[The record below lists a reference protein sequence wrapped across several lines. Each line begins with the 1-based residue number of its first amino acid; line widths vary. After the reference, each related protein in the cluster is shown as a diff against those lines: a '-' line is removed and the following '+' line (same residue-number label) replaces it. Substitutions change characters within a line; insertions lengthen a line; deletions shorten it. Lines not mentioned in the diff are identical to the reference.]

1 MARSHIKRLKDGL
14 GMRGA
19 IVAVGLVLAGG
30 MHNTAAAETAIAS
43 AKPVLDSSIGSY
55 QTATPVS
62 GRMVIAGSDT
72 MQPIIVK
79 LASAFHQWH
88 PGVKVVVQ
96 GGGSYAGVKGFII
109 NQATIRRGDAK
120 PSGHLVSG
128 HVALFAASSP
138 MSDEDRKDFNSRY
151 GYDVTEIPIAMDA
164 VAIYVNAQNPI
175 KGLTLDQVDA
185 IFGKDRKRGYR
196 ADITKWSEVGLEEG
210 WSSSPIHLYGRDKKS
225 GTRTFFINEVLNG
238 GAMKGEV
245 VEEPGSASEI
255 LDISRDQLGMGYAG
269 IGFQASTVRVVP
281 LAKTA
286 ASEFVPPTAEAATS
300 GAYPLARYL
309 YLYAKKSP
317 GSALEADVL
326 EFLKFVNSRE
336 GQETIVR
343 AGFFPLPAGQ
353 IAKNLQSLTGP
364 SISALV
370 VSKSQE

>member
-1 MARSHIKRLKDGL
+1 MSVVVAGL
-14 GMRGA
+14 
-19 IVAVGLVLAGG
+19 LLAGG
-30 MHNTAAAETAIAS
+30 LPDTASAETAIVS
-43 AKPVLDSSIGSY
+43 AKPALESSLGSY
-55 QTATPVS
+55 QTTTPVS

-109 NQATIRRGDAK
+109 DQATIRRGDAK

-138 MSDEDRKDFNSRY
+138 MSNEDRKDFTSRY

-164 VAIYVNAQNPI
+164 VAIYVNAENPI

-185 IFGKDRKRGYR
+185 LFGKERKRGYR
-196 ADITKWSEVGLEEG
+196 ADITKWSELGVEEG
-210 WSSSPIHLYGRDKKS
+210 WASSPIHLYGRDKKS
-225 GTRTFFINEVLNG
+225 GTRNFFINEVLNG
-238 GAMKGEV
+238 GQMKSDI

-255 LDISRDQLGMGYAG
+255 LDISRDPLGMGYAG
-269 IGFQASTVRVVP
+269 IGFQTSTVRVVP
-281 LAKTA
+281 LAKSA
-286 ASEFVPPTAEAATS
+286 GGAFVSPTAETATS

-309 YLYAKKSP
+309 YLYAKKKP
-317 GSALEADVL
+317 GATLEPEVL

-336 GQETIVR
+336 GQETVVR
-343 AGFFPLPAGQ
+343 AGFFPLPASQ
-353 IAKNLQSLTGP
+353 VINNLQNLTGP

-370 VSKSQE
+370 VSQKRQ

>member
-1 MARSHIKRLKDGL
+1 MEHSPIRETQY
-14 GMRGA
+14 GMRLWMSAAA
-19 IVAVGLVLAGG
+19 IGLLLVGGLN
-30 MHNTAAAETAIAS
+30 HTASAETAIAS
-43 AKPVLDSSIGSY
+43 AMPVLDSSIGSY
-55 QTATPVS
+55 QTTTPVS

-109 NQATIRRGDAK
+109 DQATIRRGDAK

-128 HVALFAASSP
+128 HVALFATSSP
-138 MSDEDRKDFNSRY
+138 MSDEDRKDFKSRY

-175 KGLTLDQVDA
+175 KGLTLEQVDA

-196 ADITKWSEVGLEEG
+196 ADITKWSEAGLEEG
-210 WSSSPIHLYGRDKKS
+210 WASSPIHLYGRDKKS
-225 GTRTFFINEVLNG
+225 GTRNFFMNEVLNG
-238 GAMKGEV
+238 GPMKSEV

-255 LDISRDQLGMGYAG
+255 LDISRDPLGMGYAG

-281 LAKTA
+281 LARTA
-286 ASEFVPPTAEAATS
+286 ENEFVLPTAEAATS

-309 YLYAKKSP
+309 YLYAKKAP
-317 GSALEADVL
+317 GAPLESDVL
-326 EFLKFVNSRE
+326 EFLRFVNSRE

-343 AGFFPLPAGQ
+343 AGFFPLPAAQ
-353 IAKNLQSLTGP
+353 VAKNLQTLLGP
-364 SISALV
+364 SVSALV
-370 VSKSQE
+370 ISKSQE

>member
-1 MARSHIKRLKDGL
+1 MEHSQARQTGYGIPARMSVVALGL
-14 GMRGA
+14 L
-19 IVAVGLVLAGG
+19 LVGG
-30 MHNTAAAETAIAS
+30 MNHGASAETAIAS

-96 GGGSYAGVKGFII
+96 GGGSYAGVKGFITD
-109 NQATIRRGDAK
+109 QATIRRGDAK

-138 MSDEDRKDFNSRY
+138 MSDEDRKDFSSRY
-151 GYDVTEIPIAMDA
+151 GYDVTELPIAMDA
-164 VAIYVNAQNPI
+164 VAIYVNAKNPI

-196 ADITKWSEVGLEEG
+196 SDITKWSEVGLEEN
-210 WSSSPIHLYGRDKKS
+210 WSSSPIHLYGRDKRS
-225 GTRTFFINEVLNG
+225 GTRSFFINEVLNG
-238 GAMKGEV
+238 GQLKSDI

-286 ASEFVPPTAEAATS
+286 VSEFVPPTAEAATS
-300 GAYPLARYL
+300 GAYPLARSL

-317 GSALEADVL
+317 EAALEPDVL

-343 AGFFPLPAGQ
+343 AGFFPLPAAQ
-353 IAKNLQSLTGP
+353 VAKNLQSLTGP
-364 SISALV
+364 AVSALV
-370 VSKSQE
+370 VSKSQK